1 MLLQQFYNLRPRPRR
16 VVPDPNQKRQVEL
29 LTAALGHVR
38 PSIFPVSQRALQ
50 HPPGADRARAVVTAQ
65 QFDELARGCAERAVA
80 SVDDADRALPLG
92 LGERDDGELA
102 AALLV

>member
-38 PSIFPVSQRALQ
+38 PSIFPVSQHALQ
-50 HPPGADRARAVVTAQ
+50 HAPEADRAR